1 MDNNKALSKLEDL
14 LSDIRI
20 SPEVI
25 GEYLTQS
32 PLEIQE
38 RAFLLAISYLKS
50 LSAQHLAGSYINANF
65 EIAHKANKIREG
77 YGLGE

>member
-1 MDNNKALSKLEDL
+1 MDNQKGLAKLENI

-20 SPEVI
+20 SPEVV

-50 LSAQHLAGSYINANF
+50 LSEQHLAGAYLNANF

-77 YGLGE
+77 YGIE